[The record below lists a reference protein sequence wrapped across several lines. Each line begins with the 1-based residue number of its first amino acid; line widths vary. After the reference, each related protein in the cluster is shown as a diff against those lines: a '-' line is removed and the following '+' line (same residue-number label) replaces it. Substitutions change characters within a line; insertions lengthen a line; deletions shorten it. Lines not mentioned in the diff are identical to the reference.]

1 MAGAE
6 TWSATRSG
14 LAYGAAALVERI
26 LLHALVDKRLLPQMP
41 TPLPK
46 APPQKVRP
54 DHFAWST
61 AAPTNT

>member
-1 MAGAE
+1 
-6 TWSATRSG
+6 